1 MEITSPRYMTVQG
14 QPILELTI
22 DGTPHR
28 FDAEQKP
35 VLVRHGLVA
44 LEGHTSTLPDGTE
57 LPGVVDAPELFRWVT
72 AFGLR
77 CYDGSFTEGEAS
89 DEISPAD
96 VDALGQRLS
105 DFAMDDSP
113 PWSDVAA
120 ALR

>member
-1 MEITSPRYMTVQG
+1 MTVQG

-105 DFAMDDSP
+105 DFAIDDSP

>member
-44 LEGHTSTLPDGTE
+44 LEGHTATLPDGTQ
-57 LPGVVDAPELFRWVT
+57 LPGVVDSPELFRWVT

-77 CYDGSFTEGEAS
+77 CYDGSFIEGEAS

-96 VDALGQRLS
+96 VDALGQRLKS
-105 DFAMDDSP
+105 FAMDNSP
-113 PWSDVAA
+113 PWSEVAA